1 MLMASKSV
9 KNMVPFASKLVFVLC
24 FIAAFILIWFSLSK
38 NDFKNNYVW
47 FALGLYFLA
56 KGIFCSVSL
65 RLFAELTSKNSK

>member
-1 MLMASKSV
+1 MASKTA
-9 KNMVPFASKLVFVLC
+9 KCVPFASKLVFWLC

-56 KGIFCSVSL
+56 KGIFCSYSL
-65 RLFAELTSKNSK
+65 KLLSELTSKNLK

>member
-1 MLMASKSV
+1 MASKSA
-9 KNMVPFASKLVFVLC
+9 KEDVPFASKSIFVLC
-24 FIAAFILIWFSLSK
+24 LVAGVILIFFSLSK